1 MLFTFLGGVSVN
13 LTKAYEGNKDLF
25 WLVVEEST
33 VHGSTGV
40 QTGGLCTWEGPEAEE
55 RTHTGVPLFNQSRVL
70 GHRMWLFTFW
80 VGIISDMLRVTSF
93 KLFQIWSS

>member
-1 MLFTFLGGVSVN
+1 MKVCYCIVLFTFLGGVSVN

-40 QTGGLCTWEGPEAEE
+40 QTGGCAPGKAPKQ
-55 RTHTGVPLFNQSRVL
+55 RRGHTLVFHFS
-70 GHRMWLFTFW
+70 
-80 VGIISDMLRVTSF
+80 ISLEC
-93 KLFQIWSS
+93 